1 MPESSYSLIFYS
13 RNRLQLFLMVGM
25 LLIHL
30 QNGVAVEQKERKSVE
45 IQLHLKS
52 HKNSNFASELEE
64 GHLVNTKFVSGWNR
78 APNVDKTLPKMP
90 YHHKF
95 QGGKGWKLYSF
106 IHR

>member
-78 APNVDKTLPKMP
+78 APNVATRVVGVTAPDLADTIWIFSMNKTI
-90 YHHKF
+90 
-95 QGGKGWKLYSF
+95 KL
-106 IHR
+106 